1 VVCTHELRNGVPT
14 REAEV
19 VNIVVSMNTLS
30 LRERKIGMEEDRIRK
45 FPRWGF
51 VLLSIAGSWVSGIFL
66 GQVSIEGASVNN
78 LVRVIAF
85 GAFSLLMACGAI
97 AKME

>member
-1 VVCTHELRNGVPT
+1 
-14 REAEV
+14 
-19 VNIVVSMNTLS
+19 
-30 LRERKIGMEEDRIRK
+30 MEENRVRK

-51 VLLSIAGSWVSGIFL
+51 VLLSIAGSWASGIFL
-66 GQVSIEGASVNN
+66 GQVSIEGVSIND

-97 AKME
+97 AKVE